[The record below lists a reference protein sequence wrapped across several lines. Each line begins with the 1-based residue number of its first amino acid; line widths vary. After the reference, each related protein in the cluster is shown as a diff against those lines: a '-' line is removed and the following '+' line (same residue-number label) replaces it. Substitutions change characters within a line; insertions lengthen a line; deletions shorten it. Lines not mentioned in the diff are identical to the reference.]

1 MQDESVEVV
10 RPVDAIWESPLLCS
24 GRYRE
29 AVCSE
34 GSRQAATFIGRICSA
49 TSSTQWLYD
58 DRPGLTPRVMT
69 AEILREIPPPP
80 DVGDDM
86 YLSVQGKYYAWRE
99 GVGMPTP
106 PEAMP

>member
-1 MQDESVEVV
+1 VFGALSRSGLLGRVTTGGDVY
-10 RPVDAIWESPLLCS
+10 WEDLQ
-24 GRYRE
+24 RYKRYD
-29 AVCSE
+29 
-34 GSRQAATFIGRICSA
+34 
-49 TSSTQWLYD
+49 TQWLYD
-58 DRPGLTPRVMT
+58 DRPGLAPRVMT

-86 YLSVQGKYYAWRE
+86 YPSVQGKYYAWRE

>member
-1 MQDESVEVV
+1 VFGALSRSGLLGRVTTGGDVYWEDLQRYKQYAMAV
-10 RPVDAIWESPLLCS
+10 R
-24 GRYRE
+24 
-29 AVCSE
+29 
-34 GSRQAATFIGRICSA
+34 
-49 TSSTQWLYD
+49 
-58 DRPGLTPRVMT
+58 RPGLTPRVMT

-86 YLSVQGKYYAWRE
+86 YPSVQGKYYAWRE